1 MAEATCALVADSSVS
16 LPVSLI
22 RDLPLHVVPFEIHY
36 LGRVYLDGVDIT
48 SGDFYD
54 LLRDRGSLPTTSAPQ
69 PGAFFEAFQEA
80 AKESDSVL
88 CVTLAASLSSA
99 HQSALVAQEQARLEL
114 PGLNVQVVDSR
125 TAGAAEGLLVLE
137 AARQAAGDAPLA
149 QLVDTVEQRIPNV
162 QLLGFME
169 TLYYVWRGGRAPRVA
184 RWMSNLLK
192 VKPILELSA
201 GHIGMVERPRTR
213 QRAMAQLLALVKQ
226 RLHDRP
232 ARVAV
237 IHAGAPEAAQE
248 LMERAAQEL
257 KPVELFTS
265 ELTPVIGVHV
275 GPGLVGCAFHPEEP

>member
-1 MAEATCALVADSSVS
+1 MAAARLVADSSIS
-16 LPVSLI
+16 LPAPLI
-22 RDLPLHVVPFEIHY
+22 QGLPLHVVPFEIHHQ
-36 LGRVYLDGVDIT
+36 GRVYLDGVDIT
-48 SGDFYD
+48 PGDFYD
-54 LLRDRGSLPTTSAPQ
+54 LLRGRGSLPTTSAPQ

-80 AKESDSVL
+80 AKESGSVL
-88 CVTLAASLSSA
+88 CVTLAASLSAA

-125 TAGAAEGLLVLE
+125 TAGTAEGLLVLE
-137 AARQAAGDAPLA
+137 AARQASGGAPLA

-169 TLYYVWRGGRAPRVA
+169 TLYHVWRGGRAPRVA
-184 RWMSNLLK
+184 MWMGNLLK

-226 RLHDRP
+226 RLQNKP

-237 IHAGAPEAAQE
+237 IHAGVPEAAQE
-248 LMERAAQEL
+248 LMKRVAQEL

-275 GPGLVGCAFHPEEP
+275 GPGLVGCAFHPEEL

>member
-1 MAEATCALVADSSVS
+1 MAEATCALVADSSIS
-16 LPVSLI
+16 LPASLTQ
-22 RDLPLHVVPFEIHY
+22 DLPLHVVAFEIHHE
-36 LGRVYLDGVDIT
+36 GRVYLDGVDIT

-54 LLRDRGSLPTTSAPQ
+54 LLRDRDTLPTTSAPQ

-80 AKESDSVL
+80 AKENGSVL
-88 CVTLAASLSSA
+88 CVTLAASLSAA

-125 TAGAAEGLLVLE
+125 TAGTAEGLLVLE
-137 AARQAAGDAPLA
+137 AARLASGGAPLA
-149 QLVDTVEQRIPNV
+149 QLVHTVEKRIPNV

-184 RWMSNLLK
+184 MWMGNLLK

-226 RLHDRP
+226 RLQNKP

-248 LMERAAQEL
+248 LMERVAQEL